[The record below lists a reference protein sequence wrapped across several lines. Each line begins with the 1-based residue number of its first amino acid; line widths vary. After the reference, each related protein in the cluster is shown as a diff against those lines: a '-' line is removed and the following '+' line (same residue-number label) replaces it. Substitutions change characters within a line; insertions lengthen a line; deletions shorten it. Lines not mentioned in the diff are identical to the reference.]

1 MYFLFS
7 DKSFLKIMFH
17 LPFEYYVFLLVLEN
31 FFEACTCHSS
41 IWKTLWIFFRG
52 RSYTEN
58 CVWPYIEMTREMR
71 AVVVVEPRSQAT
83 WWELNLSGLLGGGGA
98 GTGTSWGSG
107 YPVWWELEPQGRWC
121 HAERPSEAERTSCL
135 LPSSHPPASLSLQR
149 VKQPL
154 IQSSIIMQGSESSRK
169 NPNHTLLATFVS
181 FLYFFEQR
189 GFYTGFVFVP
199 KDSSWKASSIL
210 NRRNPLARGT
220 TGKDWGLS
228 WQWGSCLL
236 LAMLPGQAP
245 AARRLSLLLSLQPL
259 HQGSSA
265 SSGAA
270 SPHSGSGSCLVW
282 PPHGH
287 SAQPDSF
294 CLAFCLMLVPEKL

>member
-1 MYFLFS
+1 
-7 DKSFLKIMFH
+7 
-17 LPFEYYVFLLVLEN
+17 
-31 FFEACTCHSS
+31 
-41 IWKTLWIFFRG
+41 
-52 RSYTEN
+52 
-58 CVWPYIEMTREMR
+58 MR

-169 NPNHTLLATFVS
+169 NPNRTLLATFVS

-220 TGKDWGLS
+220 TGKDG
-228 WQWGSCLL
+228 GSPGSGAPACFWWCCPARLQ
-236 LAMLPGQAP
+236 LPGVSVSSWVCSHCIRAQLCLFRSSLPSQRLWLLPGVATSRPLSP
-245 AARRLSLLLSLQPL
+245 AR
-259 HQGSSA
+259 
-265 SSGAA
+265 
-270 SPHSGSGSCLVW
+270 
-282 PPHGH
+282 
-287 SAQPDSF
+287 F